1 MNIEDELE
9 EDDVPDGGR
18 PALVPVEGGRPPPEV
33 FVVVVP
39 EAGGREP
46 VAVFEDDVEDFDV
59 DAPDVEVF
67 GRPPSG
73 FFEYEPFEVELEV
86 EDLEDALEL
95 EGREG
100 LPVEVFGR
108 PPVPTLDELDVCE
121 ADLLCTVTSRPTESL

>member
-1 MNIEDELE
+1 MP
-9 EDDVPDGGR
+9 DDGR
-18 PALVPVEGGRPPPEV
+18 PALVPVEGGRPPPET
-33 FVVVVP
+33 FVVVAP

-46 VAVFEDDVEDFDV
+46 VAVFEDDAEDFDV

-73 FFEYEPFEVELEV
+73 FLEYEPFEVELEV